1 MAVHK
6 LLDDFDDN
14 EFTLIA
20 IHSHL
25 EDYRL
30 AYFINQHLGV
40 QLQKTS
46 EVATTVH
53 SSFSNYEWMDEQQDI
68 LWNLVANVTLSNKP
82 NEQKAFS
89 LFDEGGQLT
98 KEYLIPEMKKVDYFL
113 KIDAEEIYVELS
125 KNIKKIQRI
134 PNIITTYKVDTDQ
147 LKSRIN
153 LIF

>member
-20 IHSHL
+20 IHSQL

-53 SSFSNYEWMDEQQDI
+53 SFFSNYEWMDEQQDI

-82 NEQKAFS
+82 NQQEAFS
-89 LFDEGGQLT
+89 LFDQGGQFT

-125 KNIKKIQRI
+125 ENLKKIQRI